1 MRQHGIKYFIMRT
14 LLAALPVI
22 IFIGAYVVLDP
33 FKVIHRYD
41 ELPRSGD
48 TIALGYNQGFA
59 SIKALERNLN
69 AGRTYDSFIL
79 GSSMSQTYRA
89 SLWRTHLPQG
99 ASVFH
104 LDASEET
111 VQGIVDKLNYIHD
124 KGLKVNNALI
134 VIEEAMLHREPCDDN
149 FLFVR
154 PPATTD
160 DVNQLQFQLLF
171 FNVFKNPMFIKYSLC
186 PERYQDQMIKQ
197 RLATTNVHTHTDSI
211 NENIYTHLD
220 SLIAADPDAYYTPE
234 RLQRNYYMRP
244 AGTDLP
250 GITPAI
256 ESSIKLLGELLKR
269 DNVNYLVVMPPR
281 FNRQP
286 LLPQDKAV
294 LLRYLDASRVHDL
307 TRHPYADDPRAY
319 YDWAAH
325 LTTARCDTLL
335 ELCY

>member
-1 MRQHGIKYFIMRT
+1 MRT
-14 LLAALPVI
+14 LIAVLPVI
-22 IFIGAYVVLDP
+22 IFIGAYAVLDP

-41 ELPRSGD
+41 ELPQPND

-59 SIKALERNLN
+59 SIKALERNLT
-69 AGRTYDSFIL
+69 AGHTYDSFIL
-79 GSSMSQTYRA
+79 GSSISQAFST
-89 SLWRTHLPQG
+89 SKWSTHLPQG

-111 VQGIVDKLNYIHD
+111 VQGIVDKINYLHNNGIVM
-124 KGLKVNNALI
+124 KNALI
-134 VIEEAMLHREPCDDN
+134 IIEEAMLHREPCDDN

-160 DVNQLQFQLLF
+160 DVSQLQFHMLF
-171 FNVFKNPMFIKYSLC
+171 FNVFKNPMFIKFSLC

-197 RLATTNVHTHTDSI
+197 RLATNNVHTHTDST

-220 SLIAADPDAYYTPE
+220 SLIAVNPDAYYTPE
-234 RLQRNYYMRP
+234 RLQRNYYDRP

-250 GITPAI
+250 GITPDI
-256 ESSIKLLGELLKR
+256 ENSLKLLGALLKR
-269 DNVNYLVVMPPR
+269 YNVNYIVVMPPR
-281 FNRQP
+281 FHRQP
-286 LLPQDKAV
+286 LHQQDKAV
-294 LLRYLDASRVHDL
+294 LLRYLDADRVHDL
-307 TRHPYADDPRAY
+307 TRHPYANEPRAY

-335 ELCY
+335 DMCY